1 MNFVFLRRRGWV
13 VAERYPY
20 FTMLGQSLGSMVLGM
35 EAALKYPPDVFIDT
49 MGYAFTFPIFKYLA
63 SSSVGAYVHYPTIS
77 TDMLRRVRARSKSHN
92 NNKFVAS
99 NPFLTSIKLFY
110 YKVFAWVSGVT
121 ILGDWIS
128 LGVEERF
135 YYFRSEV
142 SNINISYFTCL
153 SLFCVKLLCRP
164 NIPVY
169 WYKLNNTKKCI
180 PNQNIFRP
188 VKHHFRYLR
197 NFAIR
202 ILPESIRIEHA

>member
-1 MNFVFLRRRGWV
+1 MYTGDVDATPRDILKKAQNRFNVKISESDVHFVVLRRRGWV

-63 SSSVGAYVHYPTIS
+63 SSAVAAYVHYPTIS

-110 YKVFAWVSGVT
+110 YQVFAWVSGDL
-121 ILGDWIS
+121 IYS
-128 LGVEERF
+128 F
-135 YYFRSEV
+135 
-142 SNINISYFTCL
+142 
-153 SLFCVKLLCRP
+153 
-164 NIPVY
+164 
-169 WYKLNNTKKCI
+169 
-180 PNQNIFRP
+180 NIFR
-188 VKHHFRYLR
+188 VV
-197 NFAIR
+197 
-202 ILPESIRIEHA
+202 IL

>member
-1 MNFVFLRRRGWV
+1 MYTGDVDADAREILKKAQNRFNVKVSEKDVNFVFLRRRGWV

-135 YYFRSEV
+135 YYFRSE
-142 SNINISYFTCL
+142 IYIYQHI
-153 SLFCVKLLCRP
+153 LFHVFIVILC
-164 NIPVY
+164 
-169 WYKLNNTKKCI
+169 
-180 PNQNIFRP
+180 
-188 VKHHFRYLR
+188 
-197 NFAIR
+197 
-202 ILPESIRIEHA
+202 